1 MQSVPCE
8 FVYRGIDTRDRDR
21 LCKLSRDVKAVLQG
35 LKVPAARAP
44 MQQPVMQPMVNPQKE
59 TRADKELQAYRL
71 LPAYLKSVNDQI
83 QRLENRVPSVPVVD
97 STKETTPA
105 APVPSVPVVD
115 TVMASPSVP
124 PVTVPKEMP
133 KTNLPPPTRKS
144 AVLPSQ
150 KVMTEPSV
158 IDGTLIPTSI
168 VELAGLL
175 ANLIGV
181 VNMDERR
188 QFELAN
194 DDNIAR
200 VLRVVRKHP
209 GFQDIKDRIDST
221 LNRGFTSAQ
230 DVYELYVY
238 LYDRIPEA
246 QRGGL
251 PKPDWV
257 RSKFVPQR
265 RVDVQPRSIPQI
277 TPPPVSQMVPQPSV
291 PLSPPTNPFA
301 ETQPSDMQAEYNP
314 FTETLTAPGAIQEED
329 PPAKFVREYYA
340 AAELLSVADNSPN
353 VDKYFA
359 LNYNKLTNNPVLVA
373 IIGASSFGWDR
384 FNDLLNAPP
393 TEQTEI
399 RARRYLGMIQD
410 RLRDQRPELWDAI
423 KYVLRNYPGEA
434 TLQAYAAGLL
444 LSEFGNQ
451 IPDSL
456 LSTLNQGILPPSTD
470 MLSAIDGVSYQRVEE
485 AFPQNPV
492 SGEAALAS
500 LTPEEKTINLFNELR
515 QRPQEPL
522 TPEQE
527 AINLLKRLRQERY
540 GGWTTRDEYLKLVE
554 EIQDND
560 FLLEWLSQQE
570 LMDTLSGAL
579 DESKPPVIRAEDYAN
594 KIVDRLYN
602 DWYVPK
608 VL

>member
-21 LCKLSRDVKAVLQG
+21 LCKLSRDVKAGLQG

-44 MQQPVMQPMVNPQKE
+44 MQQPVMQHMVNPQRE

-133 KTNLPPPTRKS
+133 KTDLPPPTRKS
-144 AVLPSQ
+144 AVLSSQ

-238 LYDRIPEA
+238 LYDRIPES

-265 RVDVQPRSIPQI
+265 RVDVQPRSIP
-277 TPPPVSQMVPQPSV
+277 PPVSQMVPQPSV
-291 PLSPPTNPFA
+291 PLSQPTNPFA

-340 AAELLSVADNSPN
+340 AAELLSGADKSPS

-373 IIGASSFGWDR
+373 IIGASSFGWDK

-456 LSTLNQGILPPSTD
+456 LSTLNQGILPPSPD
-470 MLSAIDGVSYQRVEE
+470 MLSTIDGLSYQT
-485 AFPQNPV
+485 PQVPSENITLEQPPQIP
-492 SGEAALAS
+492 
-500 LTPEEKTINLFNELR
+500 LTPEEKTVKLFEELR
-515 QRPQEPL
+515 QRPQQPL
-522 TPEQE
+522 TPEQK
-527 AINLLKRLRQERY
+527 AINLLKQLRQEKD
-540 GGWTTRDEYLKLVE
+540 GGWVTREKYLELVE

-579 DESKPPVIRAEDYAN
+579 DESKPPVVRAEDYAN

-602 DWYVPK
+602 DWYVRE